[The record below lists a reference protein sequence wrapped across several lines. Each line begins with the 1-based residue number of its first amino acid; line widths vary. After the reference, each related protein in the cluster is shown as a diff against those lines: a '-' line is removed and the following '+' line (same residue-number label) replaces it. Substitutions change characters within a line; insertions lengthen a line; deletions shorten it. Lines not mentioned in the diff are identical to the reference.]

1 MDSANY
7 KLCVEMSDLQ
17 KSTSVGVLDAEKFA
31 TFKQKFPSYFA
42 PKFDFNWGLERLDKK
57 GIGFGEMFAEIM
69 RVISSRT
76 SKTSTSK
83 TTPNL
88 SMRTR

>member
-31 TFKQKFPSYFA
+31 TFKQKTAY
-42 PKFDFNWGLERLDKK
+42 
-57 GIGFGEMFAEIM
+57 EIA
-69 RVISSRT
+69 
-76 SKTSTSK
+76 
-83 TTPNL
+83 
-88 SMRTR
+88 

>member
-31 TFKQKFPSYFA
+31 TFKQKFPLLFA
-42 PKFDFNWGLERLDKK
+42 PKFDFKLGPGKADKK
-57 GIGFGEMFAEIM
+57 DLASARWQIIIDIFE
-69 RVISSRT
+69 T
-76 SKTSTSK
+76 SKTSTSR